1 MGLFNWKSEKRKQEV
16 KENAAAYEKGK
27 EFGKQL
33 GRMVDEFAE
42 GRLDQI
48 TVNLLQVFKERLET
62 VYDHPEHDPRVVAA
76 IELRLFGEKV
86 GEAQK
91 RFWSE
96 LQDHLSDY
104 LEIVDELDLSEQ
116 LADLF
121 EHATEPRLEA
131 LIAGA
136 KVLYDSKIEEIE
148 SKQR

>member
-48 TVNLLQVFKERLET
+48 TFNLLQVFKERLET
-62 VYDHPEHDPRVVAA
+62 VYDDPEHDPKDVAA
-76 IELRLFGEKV
+76 AELRIFEEQI

-104 LEIVDELDLSEQ
+104 LEIVDELELGEL

-121 EHATEPRLEA
+121 EHATEPRLVT

>member
-1 MGLFNWKSEKRKQEV
+1 MGLFDWKSEKRKQEV
-16 KENAAAYEKGK
+16 KETAAAYEKGK

-33 GRMVDEFAE
+33 ARMVDEFAE

-62 VYDHPEHDPRVVAA
+62 VYDDPEHDPKDVAA
-76 IELRLFGEKV
+76 AELRIFEEQI

-104 LEIVDELDLSEQ
+104 LEIVDELELGEL

-121 EHATEPRLEA
+121 EQATEPRLVT

>member
-1 MGLFNWKSEKRKQEV
+1 M
-16 KENAAAYEKGK
+16 ATYEKGK
-27 EFGKQL
+27 EFAEHL
-33 GRMVDEFAE
+33 GVMIDEFAE

-62 VYDHPEHDPRVVAA
+62 VYDDPEHGPEVVAA
-76 IELRLFGEKV
+76 VELRIFEEKI

-104 LEIVDELDLSEQ
+104 VEIMNELDLAER